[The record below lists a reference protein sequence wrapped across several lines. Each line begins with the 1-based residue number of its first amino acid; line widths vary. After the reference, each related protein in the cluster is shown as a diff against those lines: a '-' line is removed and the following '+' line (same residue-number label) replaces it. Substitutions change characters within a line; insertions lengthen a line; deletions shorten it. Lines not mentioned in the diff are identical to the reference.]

1 MKVKA
6 LRLGYMFDRRIYEG
20 EVFELKDPKMFSEH
34 WMEKLNL
41 EKETEIKPKPKK
53 KVKKVNR
60 DVL

>member
-1 MKVKA
+1 
-6 LRLGYMFDRRIYEG
+6 MFDRRIYEG